1 MEEIEKILNDFLAQY
16 KNNLTQAGYSGNL
29 ADTAKINVNVN
40 NNVYTIGIN
49 MEDYFQ
55 YAENGRGPGKMPPI
69 ENIKKWI
76 SVKPVLPTP
85 MKNGKLPTENQL
97 AFLIARK
104 IGKEGTKGNHLF
116 EKTSTEFDLIN
127 KIYNAV
133 ADILIKKINI

>member
-16 KNNLTQAGYSGNL
+16 KNNLVQTGDSGKL
-29 ADTAKINVNVN
+29 ADTARISVNIE

-104 IGKEGTKGNHLF
+104 IGKQGTKGNHLF
-116 EKTSTEFDLIN
+116 EKTATEFDLIN